1 METVSFTSP
10 DFIKVNGVLSSAVG
24 LWIDTPPVPPMA
36 QQRITS
42 AKGGLDFDISVRDDV
57 WDDITLKIDAYVFFT
72 SDDFDL
78 SPVYAYLADAQT
90 LEISRFPGFYFKV
103 RSVKAVSP
111 QHQHDGERVK
121 LSLQFV
127 CKPFKY
133 FTDNEYIP
141 FDGEKI
147 TNPGTRF
154 CRPVYHITGAQTV
167 TLTVNGSAF
176 TISGAESEDLY
187 IDSERLLCWRMNGAA
202 AENILPKTSGQFP
215 FLQPGSNN
223 VSISAGTLT
232 VKLNARCY

>member
-10 DFIKVNGVLSSAVG
+10 DFIKVNGVSSASANVG
-24 LWIDTPPVPPMA
+24 LYIDTPPVPPMA
-36 QQRITS
+36 SQRITT
-42 AKGGLDFDISVRDDV
+42 AKGGLDFDISSRDDV

-133 FTDNEYIP
+133 LKDNDYVE
-141 FDGEKI
+141 FNGETI

-154 CRPVYHITGAQTV
+154 CRPIYHITGTTGA
-167 TLTVNGSAF
+167 TLTVNGAEF
-176 TISGAESEDLY
+176 VISNTDGTNFY
-187 IDSERLLCWRMNGAA
+187 IDCERLLAYFADGT
-202 AENILPKTSGQFP
+202 NILPKTSGQFP
-215 FLQPGSNN
+215 FLQPGVNN
-223 VSISAGTLT
+223 VSLSAGEMT

>member
-42 AKGGLDFDISVRDDV
+42 AKGGLDCDISVRDDV

-133 FTDNEYIP
+133 FTSNDWVTPTE
-141 FDGEKI
+141 GVL

-154 CRPVYHITGAQTV
+154 CRPVYRIQGAQTV
-167 TLTVNGSAF
+167 TLTVNTAQFTVTSAGGDDF
-176 TISGAESEDLY
+176 Y
-187 IDSERLLCWRMNGAA
+187 IDSERLLCYLENGT
-202 AENILPKTSGQFP
+202 NILPKTAGNLP
-215 FLQPGSNN
+215 FLQPGTNN
-223 VSISAGTLT
+223 VSVSAGTLT